1 MKIVNPSVEVLRT
14 GLEKDFA
21 LTPEQFIE
29 KVGRTCYKSED
40 KITPESAPK
49 FVKNLINR
57 GHEAMIEHWT
67 LIFRVKR
74 ADFYRSVFNAWSYA
88 FEIFDRQYVPDDGF
102 VPKIRFTSDTDH
114 VHYVVSGNIRSWR
127 DFIRLHKRSG
137 GFVPY
142 FLREVAYSAPAFFE
156 DLIPIGSPIREED
169 RWLVPITVNDLISD
183 FEHLVHHDVTLKF
196 VCDRGVSHELVR
208 HRAASF
214 AQESTRYCNYSKGK
228 YGAEITVVRPSWCVE
243 NSSNWFIWKRACK
256 RSEDAY
262 MALIVSGA
270 APQEAR
276 AVLPNSLKTEVI
288 VTGSMGHWNHFFGLR
303 CGPEAQ
309 PDMREAAC
317 MARDILQDALTDDM
331 FESYC
336 KVCGVNATAFEP

>member
-14 GLEKDFA
+14 GYETDPM
-21 LTPEQFIE
+21 TPEQFIE

-49 FVKNLINR
+49 FVHSLLLR
-57 GHEAMIEHWT
+57 CHEAMIEHWT

-74 ADFYRSVFNAWSYA
+74 ADFYRSVFNAWTYA
-88 FEIFDRQYVPDDGF
+88 FEYWAREATPEDSF
-102 VPKIRFTSDTDH
+102 VPKIRFTNDCDRD
-114 VHYVVSGNIRSWR
+114 HYVVSGNIRSWR
-127 DFIRLHKRSG
+127 DFIRLHKRNG

-142 FLREVAYSAPAFFE
+142 FLQEVALAAPTFFD
-156 DLIPIGSPIREED
+156 DLIPIKSSIGEED
-169 RWLVPITVNDLISD
+169 RWLTQITVSDLISD
-183 FEHLVHHDVTLKF
+183 FEHMVHHDVTLKF

-243 NSSNWFIWKRACK
+243 NSSNWFAWKRACK
-256 RSEDAY
+256 RSEAAY
-262 MALIVSGA
+262 MSLIMSGA

-309 PDMREAAC
+309 PDMREVAC
-317 MARDILQDALTDDM
+317 MARDLLECEFGRT
-331 FESYC
+331 FS
-336 KVCGVNATAFEP
+336 

>member
-1 MKIVNPSVEVLRT
+1 MKIINPSVEVLRT

-49 FVKNLINR
+49 FVRNLINR

-74 ADFYRSVFNAWSYA
+74 DA
-88 FEIFDRQYVPDDGF
+88 QYENILRDWLNCSTPLNGYVAVTDDSF
-102 VPKIRFTSDTDH
+102 VPKIRFTDDYAKH
-114 VHYVVSGNIRSWR
+114 RFVISGNIRAWR
-127 DFIRLHKRSG
+127 DFIRAYLRNYNDRLN
-137 GFVPY
+137 GF
-142 FLREVAYSAPAFFE
+142 FFEVMDAAPMFFE
-156 DLIPIGSPIREED
+156 DLRPTDTRPDGWEPWLTPIVVR
-169 RWLVPITVNDLISD
+169 DLESD
-183 FEHLVHHDVTLKF
+183 LEHLVHHDVTLKF

-228 YGAEITVVRPSWCVE
+228 YGREITVVRPSWCNVGSKAYE
-243 NSSNWFIWKRACK
+243 VWQWACECDELK
-256 RSEDAY
+256 Y
-262 MALIVSGA
+262 MTLIDICC

-288 VTGSMGHWNHFFGLR
+288 VTGSMGHWHHFFGLR

-309 PDMREAAC
+309 PDMREVAC
-317 MARDILQDALTDDM
+317 MARDILQDILIK
-331 FESYC
+331 EI
-336 KVCGVNATAFEP
+336 E